1 MQRLTH
7 TTRNLARHLLAWAV
21 ALSCL
26 TGALWLA
33 VHHPVSPL
41 FSLVLLCLWCA
52 VAIWQPNVWLWVVPA
67 CLPWLNFSP
76 WTGWVVLEEF
86 DILMLATLACAY
98 GRMAW
103 FGLQGRQ
110 LQMPALA
117 KGLVLV
123 LVLLV
128 SGLVS
133 LWRGLEDVGGLALD
147 WFAGYGD
154 ALNSWRVAKSLLY
167 AALCVPLLQAT
178 SALELVRKQT
188 LFAVGVLSGLAV
200 VVLSVVWE
208 RAAFAGVSDFSV
220 HYRTVALFW
229 EMHVGGA
236 ALDVYLALT
245 APFVVWALATAR
257 NRMVW
262 LLAAVLAVLAVYAGL
277 TTFSRG
283 VYLAMGLPV
292 AVLALWLWRQKN
304 VRNSASE
311 RQFWRARGDV
321 VLMIVLA
328 VEVLAVL
335 VGGSF
340 MAERLARSDQ
350 DLTSRMAHW
359 RSGVGLLNSPADWLL
374 GKGMGRLP
382 ANYAA
387 QVPEGEFS
395 GAVRWQQGEKGLRRK
410 DGYVVLA
417 GPRSNQEIAG
427 SYELTQRV
435 DTTVNGQFRVRINV
449 RVLKS
454 TRMEFYLCE
463 RHLLYDRSCLAA
475 WPTVKPV
482 PGFVGWQS
490 LTFPLKG
497 EAFDPEPWFGHRLK
511 MFSLAVSDAAAVAE
525 IDALALLSPSGA
537 DLLVNGDFSQGTA
550 RWLGVAQSYFDPWHL
565 DNLALEVL
573 VERGLVGLLALVALF
588 GYAFWQLL
596 WGSARGQPLAPYLAA
611 ALFAV
616 LLVGLVSSVMDVP
629 RVVFL
634 FYLMMLW
641 SLPSMN
647 FRKGSMLDCDACV
660 KNK

>member
-1 MQRLTH
+1 MQRLLH
-7 TTRNLARHLLAWAV
+7 TTRNLARRLLAWAA
-21 ALSCL
+21 ALLCL
-26 TGALWLA
+26 TAALWLV

-41 FSLVLLCLWCA
+41 SCLVLLCLWCA
-52 VAIWQPNVWLWVVPA
+52 VAIWQPNAWLWVVPA

-86 DILMLATLACAY
+86 DILMLTTLACAY

-103 FGLQGRQ
+103 FGLQGGQ
-110 LQMPALA
+110 LQMPALP

-123 LVLLV
+123 LLA

-133 LWRGLEDVGGLALD
+133 LWRGFEDAGGLALD
-147 WFAGYGD
+147 WFAGYGN
-154 ALNSWRVAKSLLY
+154 ALNSWRVFKSLLY
-167 AALCVPLLQAT
+167 ATLCWPLLQAS
-178 SALELVRKQT
+178 SAIELVRKQA

-200 VVLSVVWE
+200 VVLSVIWE
-208 RAAFAGVSDFSV
+208 RAAFAGVFDFSV

-262 LLAAVLAVLAVYAGL
+262 LSAAVLAVLAVYASL

-283 VYLAMGLPV
+283 VYLPMGLPV
-292 AVLALWLWRQKN
+292 AVRALWLWPQKN
-304 VRNSASE
+304 AWKSAPE
-311 RQFWRARGDV
+311 RQSWRARGDV
-321 VLMIVLA
+321 MLMIVLA
-328 VEVLAVL
+328 AEVLAVL

-340 MAERLARSDQ
+340 MAERMARADQ
-350 DLTSRMAHW
+350 DLSSRMAHW
-359 RSGVGLLNSPADWLL
+359 RNGVGLLEGPIDWLL
-374 GKGMGRLP
+374 GMGMGRLP

-395 GAVRWQQGEKGLRRK
+395 GAVRWQQGEKGLQRK

-427 SYELTQRV
+427 SYALTQRV

-482 PGFVGWQS
+482 PGFMGWQT
-490 LTFPLKG
+490 LTFTLKG

-525 IDALALLSPSGA
+525 IDGLELLSPNGA

-573 VERGLVGLLALVALF
+573 VERGLVGLLALAALF

-596 WGSARGQPLAPYLAA
+596 WGGAQRQPLAPYLVA
-611 ALFAV
+611 ALYAV
-616 LLVGLVSSVMDVP
+616 LLVGLFSSVMDVP

-634 FYLMMLW
+634 FYLMMFW
-641 SLPSMN
+641 SLPSVK
-647 FRKGSMLDCDACV
+647 FRQGSMVDCETRA
-660 KNK
+660 KGK